1 MAALM
6 YLMSLQSN
14 LLPFVT
20 PSRTKAAQ
28 PASLVEAVQ
37 VAVQNV
43 VETCMKSLGAD
54 CPSMAFQPRVLLGV
68 MTYCYAQRVFSSAEV
83 LDCLT
88 RDEYFCQVCHDQ
100 LPTPGQIRK
109 FRDLN
114 RELVQGCLAFALQF
128 LAEQKVAEG
137 FVARAN
143 KTFVADEAKR
153 RIIMAACMDSMELTQ
168 DNPFPAMAH

>member
-1 MAALM
+1 M

-14 LLPFVT
+14 LLPFAT
-20 PSRTKAAQ
+20 PSRTHPSK
-28 PASLVEAVQ
+28 PSSLVEAVK

-43 VETCMKSLGAD
+43 VETCMKALSADRPSL
-54 CPSMAFQPRVLLGV
+54 AFQPRVLLGV
-68 MTYCYAQRVFSSAEV
+68 LTYCYARGVFSSAEV
-83 LDCLT
+83 LDCLA
-88 RDEYFCQVCHDQ
+88 RDEYFCRACHDQ
-100 LPTPGQIRK
+100 FPTPGQIRQ

-114 RELVQGCLAFALQF
+114 REPVQGCLAFALQF
-128 LAEQKVAEG
+128 LAEQQVAEG

-153 RIIMAACMDSMELTQ
+153 RIIMAACMDSLELTQ